1 MPGANEVSEEIE
13 HAAHENK
20 VIALLIAVLALFLAF
35 ASAGGKGAQTEA
47 ISENVESA
55 NLWAFFQSKAI
66 RATTLLTAA
75 QTLESEIGAESNLA
89 AKAAMEQQIKA
100 WKQTV
105 ARYESEPET
114 REGRKE
120 LSERAKEAEEHRE
133 TSMAKYH
140 NYEIASAALEIGIV
154 LASATII
161 TGMSVL
167 AWLAGGLGIVGL
179 GFIGIAMFAP
189 HAVHL
194 F

>member
-1 MPGANEVSEEIE
+1 MAGASEVGEEIE
-13 HAAHENK
+13 HAVHENK
-20 VIALLIAVLALFLAF
+20 GIALLIAVLALFLAF

-47 ISENVESA
+47 TSENIKASD
-55 NLWAFFQSKAI
+55 LWAFFQAKSI

-75 QTLESEIGAESNLA
+75 EMLETELGADSNPA
-89 AKAAMEQQIKA
+89 TKSVKEQQIKA
-100 WKQTV
+100 WKQTA

-120 LSERAKEAEEHRE
+120 LAERAKEAEEQRD
-133 TSMAKYH
+133 TSLAKYH
-140 NYEIASAALEIGIV
+140 HYEIASAALEIGIV
-154 LASATII
+154 LSSATII
-161 TGMSVL
+161 TGMAFL
-167 AWLAGGLGIVGL
+167 AWIAGGLGIVGL

>member
-1 MPGANEVSEEIE
+1 MPGGHEVSEEIE
-13 HAAHENK
+13 HAVHENK
-20 VIALLIAVLALFLAF
+20 GIALLIAVLALFLAF

-55 NLWAFFQSKAI
+55 DLWAFYQAKAI
-66 RATTLLTAA
+66 RATILLTAA
-75 QTLESEIGAESNLA
+75 EMLETEIAAESNPA
-89 AKAAMEQQIKA
+89 AKTAKEERIKA
-100 WKQTV
+100 WKLT
-105 ARYESEPET
+105 AAGYESEPET
-114 REGRKE
+114 HEGRKE
-120 LSERAKEAEEHRE
+120 LAERAKLAEERRE

-161 TGMSVL
+161 TGMAVL
-167 AWLAGGLGIVGL
+167 AWIAGGLGVIGL
-179 GFIGIAMFAP
+179 GFIGIALFAP

>member
-1 MPGANEVSEEIE
+1 MPEGHEVSEEIE
-13 HAAHENK
+13 HAVHENK
-20 VIALLIAVLALFLAF
+20 GIALLIAVLALFLAF

-55 NLWAFFQSKAI
+55 NLWAFFQAKAI
-66 RATTLLTAA
+66 RATMLQTAA
-75 QTLESEIGAESNLA
+75 EMLETNIEAETNPATKS
-89 AKAAMEQQIKA
+89 AKEQKIKA

-114 REGRKE
+114 HEGRKE
-120 LSERAKEAEEHRE
+120 LAERAKEAEEHRN

-140 NYEIASAALEIGIV
+140 NYELAAAALEIGIV

-161 TGMSVL
+161 TGMVVL
-167 AWLAGGLGIVGL
+167 AWIAGGLGIIGL
-179 GFIGIAMFAP
+179 GFIGIALFAP